1 MLKVLPTGI
10 FQKTLADGRCPGC
23 DISVCM
29 IYLNCGVS
37 CYSNHIGVGSNVVC
51 STLIGNARA
60 STCGMDNTEVHAFLC
75 LFVSKNLENT
85 MSTLFNVT
93 HQGECS
99 PPRKI
104 GLASNIPPGSSKD
117 GVSMRYAPNPNKKW
131 YVMRVTYHRERK
143 AYDFL
148 QAKGIEAYLPLR
160 RKLKK
165 INGKQKIVF
174 DSLLP
179 NFLFVYTTPDVI
191 KTCTKNTKELF
202 FLNHYYNHFETDS
215 SGKNPPLTVSYK
227 AMMNFI
233 RITSVESE
241 HVWVVA
247 PQQCH
252 YKSGDMVRVTEGDF
266 KGVEGRVA
274 RIAGQQK
281 VVVEIKGVCLV
292 STAYIPSAFIEK
304 I

>member
-1 MLKVLPTGI
+1 
-10 FQKTLADGRCPGC
+10 
-23 DISVCM
+23 
-29 IYLNCGVS
+29 
-37 CYSNHIGVGSNVVC
+37 
-51 STLIGNARA
+51 
-60 STCGMDNTEVHAFLC
+60 
-75 LFVSKNLENT
+75 

-93 HQGECS
+93 PQGDNS
-99 PPRKI
+99 PPRNV
-104 GLASNIPPGSSKD
+104 GLTSNVPPKSTRN
-117 GVSMRYAPNPNKKW
+117 GVSMRYAPDPTKKW

-160 RKLKK
+160 HTLKKNNNGKRKL
-165 INGKQKIVF
+165 VL

-179 NFLFVYTTPDVI
+179 NFLFVYTTPEII
-191 KTCTKNTKELF
+191 KICTKDTKELF

-215 SGKNPPLTVSYK
+215 FGKNPPLTVSYK

-233 RITSVESE
+233 RVTSVDSE
-241 HVWVVA
+241 HVWLVE
-247 PQQCH
+247 PRQCH
-252 YKSGDMVRVTEGDF
+252 YKSGDMVRVTEGEF

-281 VVVEIKGVCLV
+281 VVVEIEGVCLV

>member
-1 MLKVLPTGI
+1 
-10 FQKTLADGRCPGC
+10 
-23 DISVCM
+23 
-29 IYLNCGVS
+29 
-37 CYSNHIGVGSNVVC
+37 
-51 STLIGNARA
+51 
-60 STCGMDNTEVHAFLC
+60 
-75 LFVSKNLENT
+75 

-93 HQGECS
+93 HQGDTC
-99 PPRKI
+99 PPRNI
-104 GLASNIPPGSSKD
+104 GFASDVSPGNSKD
-117 GVSMRYAPNPNKKW
+117 GVSMRYTPSPNKKW
-131 YVMRVTYHRERK
+131 YVMRVTYHREKK

-160 RKLKK
+160 CTLKIIKGKRKL
-165 INGKQKIVF
+165 VSE
-174 DSLLP
+174 SLLP
-179 NFLFVYTTPDVI
+179 NFLFVYTTPEI
-191 KTCTKNTKELF
+191 IRTCTKDTKELF

-233 RITSVESE
+233 RVTCVRSE

-252 YKSGDMVRVTEGDF
+252 YKSGDMVRVTDGDF

-292 STAYIPSAFIEK
+292 STAYIPNAFIEK